1 MGTIFHIVK
10 ISLVWAAICALNNAT
25 TSILD
30 VFYKDLTERVISQMK
45 ANRYTCYNAGA
56 IFDFI
61 SSKLCERK
69 TLVMAENSQKPLPYF
84 LKWRKQCKVKSDK
97 GSKTTQIA
105 HEDLNDVDDPTKEV
119 AVKAKWKFQP
129 RWLKKQPMAGLWS
142 RKQQHEVQFMWVCLA
157 NIRISLL
164 WRFFFCYES
173 HTFEHIFFGALF
185 VILKISTLCLTGK
198 ERQKQNILTSHS
210 GNINF
215 KLERV

>member
-30 VFYKDLTERVISQMK
+30 VFYKDLTVRVISQMK

-56 IFDFI
+56 IFDSI
-61 SSKLCERK
+61 SSKLCEWK
-69 TLVMAENSQKPLPYF
+69 TLVMAENSQKPLSYF
-84 LKWRKQCKVKSDK
+84 FKWRKQCKVKSAK
-97 GSKTTQIA
+97 ESKTMQVA
-105 HEDLNDVDDPTKEV
+105 HEDLNDVDDPTKED

-129 RWLKKQPMAGLWS
+129 QWLKKQPMAGLWS

-164 WRFFFCYES
+164 WRFLFVMKVA
-173 HTFEHIFFGALF
+173 HLNIFFL
-185 VILKISTLCLTGK
+185 VLCL
-198 ERQKQNILTSHS
+198 L
-210 GNINF
+210 F
-215 KLERV
+215 